1 MGLII
6 KRTCILIAA
15 IAALCCPSVARGE
28 TKVLE
33 RSTKKTPEWIAS
45 ATEGYIVAAVQAPT
59 IAEARSLAEQEITSL
74 NKTLYNLQMGIKETR
89 IRSSEDRAR

>member
-1 MGLII
+1 MELII

-33 RSTKKTPEWIAS
+33 RSTKRLRN
-45 ATEGYIVAAVQAPT
+45 G
-59 IAEARSLAEQEITSL
+59 
-74 NKTLYNLQMGIKETR
+74 
-89 IRSSEDRAR
+89 